1 MEESRV
7 ITGLFGFMI
16 GLLVGVP
23 IGIFTAALLTAG
35 RSDEEDDSYD
45 GYDV

>member
-1 MEESRV
+1 M
-7 ITGLFGFMI
+7 ITVLFCFII

-35 RSDEEDDSYD
+35 RSEDEEDDSYD